1 MAAINDLI
9 SQIQDET
16 LRNRIQE
23 EVSKMA
29 KQKKFGL
36 VFEEHM
42 PESTPLYDMPIKRG
56 CNVMRRDSKDDKS
69 IYVVLRVEGDTA
81 VCVKPEKLYEGTK
94 SAYAQEGF
102 DLFWGFVED
111 EIDEDGFNEYDD
123 EETAEKKQA
132 IQAELKIVRHIL
144 EMAKRILCH
153 RYCQI

>member
-42 PESTPLYDMPIKRG
+42 PESTPHYYRQEHK
-56 CNVMRRDSKDDKS
+56 KDR
-69 IYVVLRVEGDTA
+69 YGGD
-81 VCVKPEKLYEGTK
+81 
-94 SAYAQEGF
+94 
-102 DLFWGFVED
+102 
-111 EIDEDGFNEYDD
+111 
-123 EETAEKKQA
+123 
-132 IQAELKIVRHIL
+132 
-144 EMAKRILCH
+144 
-153 RYCQI
+153 

>member
-9 SQIQDET
+9 SQIQDES

-23 EVSKMA
+23 EVNKLA

-69 IYVVLRVEGDTA
+69 SAI
-81 VCVKPEKLYEGTK
+81 PKLYTKNEGLT
-94 SAYAQEGF
+94 GNPWCNLF
-102 DLFWGFVED
+102 DNDV
-111 EIDEDGFNEYDD
+111 
-123 EETAEKKQA
+123 
-132 IQAELKIVRHIL
+132 
-144 EMAKRILCH
+144 
-153 RYCQI
+153 

>member
-56 CNVMRRDSKDDKS
+56 CNVMRRDSKDDKA
-69 IYVVLRVEGDTA
+69 IYVVLKVEGYRSCCGIWKTNLSLSET
-81 VCVKPEKLYEGTK
+81 V
-94 SAYAQEGF
+94 GF
-102 DLFWGFVED
+102 SLQCTG
-111 EIDEDGFNEYDD
+111 
-123 EETAEKKQA
+123 
-132 IQAELKIVRHIL
+132 
-144 EMAKRILCH
+144 
-153 RYCQI
+153 